1 MLTKCLNTVFYLSIP
16 QNVIKL
22 QAKIFHNPRIQNS
35 DHSISATQPCECGGG
50 SGGSGG
56 GGGGGAPHLLQ
67 TARSLGTNPSA
78 LQYVIYAV
86 CVYAVRVHVKYN
98 RKCPK

>member
-1 MLTKCLNTVFYLSIP
+1 MLTKCLNTVFYLS
-16 QNVIKL
+16 IKL

-50 SGGSGG
+50 GGGSGG

-78 LQYVIYAV
+78 LLYVIYAV
-86 CVYAVRVHVKYN
+86 CVYAVRVHVL